1 MFDIGFSELS
11 LIFILALLVFG
22 PDKLPE
28 LVRTVEQL
36 TARIR
41 LISQDLKQKM
51 EDELMIQD
59 LDKTVQRE
67 LSNSGL
73 LDSDD
78 AIDAKIQKNKG
89 RFLKDYHHNPK

>member
-22 PDKLPE
+22 PEKLPE
-28 LVRTVEQL
+28 LIRTVEQL

-78 AIDAKIQKNKG
+78 VIDAKIQKNKG